1 MRQLLAVLWGLAA
14 LSFSAAAG
22 VEVWQIDPAHSAA
35 QFTVRHMMISNVKGE
50 FGKLSGTVQYD
61 PSDLSKTV
69 VEATIEAA
77 SITTRVE
84 ARDNHLKS
92 AAFFDVEKYPVL
104 TFKSKRVTVEGPG
117 KLKLTGELTMH
128 GTTREVT
135 LDVEGP
141 TAPIKDPRGNLHV
154 GASASTKVNRQDFG
168 VSWNSVMDGG
178 GLAVGNE
185 VGIVLD
191 VELVKQAPP
200 AAK

>member
-200 AAK
+200 APK